1 MKSLTILHLLLL
13 IIIIITFNLFFT
25 VQSYYFPG
33 SPSDISSSH
42 SLHHLPEAVS
52 NLPHY
57 ARPPYNLE
65 PQVFGG
71 LGAFSFTEARPV
83 IFCCICIRGLRS
95 ANVCCLVVAQVPET
109 YWGSRFFETVGH
121 PMLLSSTSSSLSLT
135 QPKGSPTPDHWLGV
149 SISFSICSFSVGK
162 SFEEAELTCV
172 PLLSTWSWSTS
183 RYYESALIL
192 KPLAHT

>member
-121 PMLLSSTSSSLSLT
+121 PMLLSSTSSSLSLIQLHDYST
-135 QPKGSPTPDHWLGV
+135 SNHCFGV
-149 SISFSICSFSVGK
+149 SICFCLNHLLIGPPRGQ
-162 SFEEAELTCV
+162 TC
-172 PLLSTWSWSTS
+172 
-183 RYYESALIL
+183 
-192 KPLAHT
+192 